1 MWDNPAPRCT
11 MGQLTR
17 EVEWLVGDVS
27 NEAKIRACRSGAG
40 TTDRDRKSLD

>member
-17 EVEWLVGDVS
+17 EVEWLVG
-27 NEAKIRACRSGAG
+27 EAKIRACRSGAG